1 MANIFMKSP
10 SQLAPRTGI
19 IVRDRGAR
27 AVVVEEKKE
36 ELKIGRTVAFLGF
49 IGLIQMVAG
58 AFALTLI
65 YGVIVIIFR
74 AAFHVELWNP
84 FR

>member
-1 MANIFMKSP
+1 M
-10 SQLAPRTGI
+10 
-19 IVRDRGAR
+19 
-27 AVVVEEKKE
+27 EEKKE